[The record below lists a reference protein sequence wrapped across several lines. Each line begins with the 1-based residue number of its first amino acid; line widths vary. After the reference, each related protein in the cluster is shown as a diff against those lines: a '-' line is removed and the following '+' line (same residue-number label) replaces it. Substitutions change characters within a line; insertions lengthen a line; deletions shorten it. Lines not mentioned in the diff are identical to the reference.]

1 LHTADNRREAVFL
14 AAFSLDIR
22 ITTRR
27 FEMIRMH
34 NPPHP
39 GAILRE
45 WLGDMDVTEAA
56 RRLGIARPT
65 LSRLLNGSSGI
76 SAVMALRLEAALNT
90 SPEMWLGLQAQYDL
104 WETSQKVSITV
115 ESLLEAA

>member
-1 LHTADNRREAVFL
+1 
-14 AAFSLDIR
+14 
-22 ITTRR
+22 
-27 FEMIRMH
+27 MH

-39 GAILRE
+39 GAVLRE

-56 RRLGIARPT
+56 RRLGVARPT

-76 SAVMALRLEAALNT
+76 SAEMALRLEAALNT

-104 WETSQKVSITV
+104 WKTSRKIRFKV
-115 ESLLEAA
+115 ESLLKAA